1 MLNCWSTTLIPD
13 TLEKHRKHP
22 TSGGENQ
29 ASPSNMAQSQKR
41 ASNEFRRTRRDHAT
55 ETAEDYVEA
64 VAQIEADSGECRGAD
79 LARLF
84 AVSHVTVTKTIARLK
99 EEGLVD
105 TRPYGPIT
113 LTARGRRLA
122 RDSQRRHD
130 LVYEFLVAIG
140 VSDETARIDAEGIE
154 HHVSKETLKCFKKI
168 VDGGK

>member
-1 MLNCWSTTLIPD
+1 
-13 TLEKHRKHP
+13 
-22 TSGGENQ
+22 
-29 ASPSNMAQSQKR
+29 MAESQKR
-41 ASNEFRRTRRDHAT
+41 ASNEFRRTRRDHAN

-64 VAQIEADSGECRGAD
+64 VAQIEAEAGECRGAD

-130 LVYEFLVAIG
+130 LVVEFLKSIG
-140 VSDETARIDAEGIE
+140 VSDETARVDAEGIE

-168 VDGGK
+168 VDKER

>member
-1 MLNCWSTTLIPD
+1 MTTR
-13 TLEKHRKHP
+13 H
-22 TSGGENQ
+22 
-29 ASPSNMAQSQKR
+29 ASPTMAPSEKR
-41 ASNEFRRTRRDHAT
+41 ASNEFRRTRHDHAT

-64 VAQIEADSGECRGAD
+64 VAQIEDEAGECRGAD

-99 EEGLVD
+99 DEGLVD

-113 LTARGRRLA
+113 LTTRGRRLA

-130 LVYEFLVAIG
+130 LVVEFLKTIG

-154 HHVSKETLKCFKKI
+154 HHVSKETLKCFQKI
-168 VDGGK
+168 VEGQR